1 MSVANDV
8 FRRISPQL
16 RTFRIAL
23 TVSDDECVLMDDL
36 RVRKRAD
43 GTLECRTERHDDM
56 REGDGLLRD
65 AHRGDWKD
73 RWNSFSPIVDAPWV
87 QSRVGIRANRL
98 WSTMLTDEERLA
110 IAAERPV
117 GQELDPNAGVGPF
130 IKRLMRRLLG
140 YHQSPE
146 KAAALCSLAVA
157 RMLDPRLTLA
167 IRQICG
173 WKAEGLDQ
181 VIRAWDRVD
190 ATGRQV
196 GLSARPTQ
204 VSCLALLMARHVERQ
219 ADGVVGILDADPRTA
234 QLRYEDVEAYVV
246 NPDMDEYV
254 PSMPSSRVGDLCEIA
269 DVLPSALR
277 NAGVKPA
284 FWRMALRMRPAQIRA
299 LKCLLSRHWSSD
311 VTELL
316 NALSAIDETL
326 LRPTLLR
333 TLSQRWDDSG
343 WNAPQR
349 AIVLTVLHRA
359 AVGIAAR
366 RSRQPLRDAVHQ
378 LEQVVDHVSH
388 LADAKARADRDALGL
403 PWDEPTKYDLDDL
416 RGPVR
421 HWQPETQETLRRKSD
436 DVVAA
441 VRRVLPKTRDWKQ
454 LVAASDVW
462 HAESILAMDESDSRT
477 WPRLLV
483 DPVAIGDVTVTELD
497 SAALLRQET
506 RELNHCVGT
515 GGYADQCMSGR
526 TRILSFRLKGL
537 RSRSTMQ
544 LSLTDGVW
552 RNVQH
557 RGRSNS
563 VPKPALL
570 AAEKAALKA
579 VNAAQKRAATTAAN
593 DDTGVALAA

>member
-1 MSVANDV
+1 MSVSNDV

-36 RVRKRAD
+36 HVRKGAD

-65 AHRGDWKD
+65 TDRRDWHD
-73 RWNSFSPIVDAPWV
+73 RWNQFSPVVDASWI
-87 QSRVGIRANRL
+87 QSRVSIRANRL
-98 WSTMLTDEERLA
+98 WATMLTDEERLA
-110 IAAERPV
+110 IRAERPV
-117 GQELDPNAGVGPF
+117 GQELDPTAGVGLF

-140 YHQSPE
+140 YHQSPD

-173 WKAEGLDQ
+173 WKAEGSDQ

-190 ATGRQV
+190 ATGRQI
-196 GLSARPTQ
+196 GLSGRPVQ
-204 VSCLALLMARHVERQ
+204 VSCLALILARHIQREG
-219 ADGVVGILDADPRTA
+219 DVVGILDADPRTA
-234 QLRYEDVEAYVV
+234 QRRFEEFEAYVV
-246 NPDMDEYV
+246 NPNVDEY
-254 PSMPSSRVGDLCEIA
+254 MPSVASTQVHDLCEVA
-269 DVLPSALR
+269 DLLPAALR
-277 NAGVKPA
+277 SAGVKPA
-284 FWRMALRMRPAQIRA
+284 FWRMALRMSPAQIRA
-299 LKCLLSRHWSSD
+299 LKFLLSKQWSPET
-311 VTELL
+311 TELL
-316 NALSAIDETL
+316 NALSAIDESL

-333 TLSQRWDDSG
+333 TLSQRWIDSG
-343 WNAPQR
+343 WGPSQR
-349 AIVLTVLHRA
+349 TIVLAVLHRA

-378 LEQVVDHVSH
+378 LEQVVDHLSH
-388 LADAKARADRDALGL
+388 LALEKAREDREALGL
-403 PWDEPTKYDLDDL
+403 QWDEPTKFDLDDL
-416 RGPVR
+416 GGPFS
-421 HWQPETQETLRRKSD
+421 HWQPETEATLRRKSD
-436 DVVAA
+436 DSIAA
-441 VRRVLPKTRDWKQ
+441 LRRVLPKTRDWKQ

-477 WPRLLV
+477 WPRLLA
-483 DPVAIGDVTVTELD
+483 DPVAIGDVTITELD

-515 GGYADQCMSGR
+515 GGYASMCMNGT
-526 TRILSFRLKGL
+526 TRILSLRLKGL

-544 LSLTDGVW
+544 LALTDGAW

-579 VNAAQKRAATTAAN
+579 VNDAHKRAAKTVAN
-593 DDTGVALAA
+593 DDTAIAQAA

>member
-1 MSVANDV
+1 MSVSNDV

-23 TVSDDECVLMDDL
+23 TVSDDECVLMDDFHI
-36 RVRKRAD
+36 RRKAD
-43 GTLECRTERHDDM
+43 GTLEARTERHDDM
-56 REGDGLLRD
+56 REGDGLLLD
-65 AHRGDWKD
+65 AGRGDWHD
-73 RWNSFSPIVDAPWV
+73 RWHQFSPIVDAPWV

-98 WSTMLTDEERLA
+98 WSTMLTDEERTA
-110 IAAERPV
+110 IAAERPA

-140 YHQSPE
+140 YQQSPD

-173 WKAEGLDQ
+173 WKAEGSDQ

-190 ATGRQV
+190 DTGRQV
-196 GLSARPTQ
+196 GLSGRPVQ
-204 VSCLALLMARHVERQ
+204 VSCLALLLARHLQREG
-219 ADGVVGILDADPRTA
+219 DVVGILDADPRTA
-234 QLRYEDVEAYVV
+234 TRRFEEFEDYVLDP
-246 NPDMDEYV
+246 NADEFLPSV
-254 PSMPSSRVGDLCEIA
+254 PSSQVEDLCEIA

-299 LKCLLSRHWSSD
+299 LKCLLTRQWSPET
-311 VTELL
+311 TELL

-333 TLSQRWDDSG
+333 TLSQRWMDSG
-343 WNAPQR
+343 WHAPQR
-349 AIVLTVLHRA
+349 AIVLAVLHRA

-366 RSRQPLRDAVHQ
+366 RSRQSLRDAVHR

-388 LADAKARADRDALGL
+388 LAEARARADREALGL
-403 PWDEPTKYDLDDL
+403 PWDERAKYDLDDL
-416 RGPVR
+416 DGPFR
-421 HWQPETQETLRRKSD
+421 RWQPENDETIRRKSD
-436 DVVAA
+436 DTVAA
-441 VRRVLPKTRDWKQ
+441 VRRVLPNTRDWKQ
-454 LVAASDVW
+454 IVAASDVW
-462 HAESILAMDESDSRT
+462 HEEAILAMDESDSRT

-483 DPVAIGDVTVTELD
+483 DPIDIRDVTVTELD

-515 GGYADQCMSGR
+515 GGYADICMSGS

-544 LSLTDGVW
+544 IALTDGAW

-579 VNAAQKRAATTAAN
+579 LNAAQKRAATTAAN
-593 DDTGVALAA
+593 DDEAVAQAA